1 MEHREFMSPVS
12 KFELN
17 HRRYEVPD
25 IVGGF
30 EATGDQYEKRII
42 AVTIIHP
49 MVAAFI
55 DVDQPHALID
65 LTHIRESKQGIWR
78 D

>member
-1 MEHREFMSPVS
+1 MS

-30 EATGDQYEKRII
+30 EATGDHYEKRII

-65 LTHIRESKQGIWR
+65 LTRTRESKQGIWR